1 MRKLLVSLLFTVLVF
16 SVSAYDVDREELEKN
31 KQEVEFINYTGTH
44 EKIDTR
50 SEIYSIGTSLGYDI
64 QGKQNAAL
72 SGKYR
77 ILHLVDPTEPDK
89 MGADI
94 FILEKNSGVDH
105 IRNLRLI
112 ISGYLKTA
120 YNYSENDASLLA
132 EFITY
137 YNAVFRGKMD
147 FFESKYN
154 NMVLTNITAENAGID
169 INYVNWP
176 GKTRMVIPL
185 KNGKTGESPA
195 LSAKELADE
204 EVIEDLR
211 KNEDKGI
218 EPRKEMVELREK
230 ELDKE
235 LEKSAAEEEEI
246 VKKKEAAAEE
256 KEKVE
261 EEIKELE
268 EKKAA
273 GTVTEEEYKEEKKQ
287 LEEKKEEIV
296 KQEEDLDKEIEKVKE
311 ETAEIEKEKAEI
323 SEEREV
329 IASDTNKLL
338 DKEDKLAETSSVTG
352 GMRPDETF
360 FIKVLSDSSGKY
372 GELVLVDNKTSE
384 IGGKSDVRKTGIR
397 GVSEGSSSSLLIAG
411 SDNGTDYYLMKI
423 DKNTLKINARSD
435 AAVYRDTVISEK
447 GGSVYA
453 VVNENGNYK
462 VGKFS
467 SSLVLESSSDENAL
481 EDTFIFQGPEN
492 KKLFFQ
498 NSSGEIKTLDSST
511 LKIIEP

>member
-1 MRKLLVSLLFTVLVF
+1 MRKLLISLLFTVFVF

-50 SEIYSIGTSLGYDI
+50 KEIYSIGTSLGYDI

-77 ILHLVDPTEPDK
+77 IMHLVDPSEPDR
-89 MGADI
+89 MGADL
-94 FILEKNSGVDH
+94 FILEKHSGVDH

-112 ISGYLKTA
+112 LSGYLKTA

-137 YNAVFRGKMD
+137 YNAVFRGKME

-154 NMVLTNITAENAGID
+154 NMVLTNITADNAGID

-185 KNGKTGESPA
+185 KNGKTGESPS
-195 LSAKELADE
+195 LSAKELSDD

-211 KNEDKGI
+211 KNDDKGI

-235 LEKSAAEEEEI
+235 LEKSTAKEEEI

-268 EKKAA
+268 EKKEA
-273 GTVTEEEYKEEKKQ
+273 GEVSEEEYKEEKKE

-296 KQEEDLDKEIEKVKE
+296 KQEEDLEKEIEKVKE
-311 ETAEIEKEKAEI
+311 ETTEIEKEKAEI

-338 DKEDKLAETSSVTG
+338 DKEDEPSESTSVTG
-352 GMRPDETF
+352 GIRPDETF

-372 GELVLVDNKTSE
+372 GELVLVDNKTAE
-384 IGGKSDVRKTGIR
+384 IEGKADVRKIGIR
-397 GVSEGSSSSLLIAG
+397 GVTEDSSSSLLIAG
-411 SDNGTDYYLMKI
+411 SDNGSDFYLMKV
-423 DKNTLKINARSD
+423 DKNTLKITARSE
-435 AAVYRDTVISEK
+435 ASIYRDTVISEK
-447 GGSVYA
+447 GGSLFA
-453 VVNENGNYK
+453 VIEENGIYK
-462 VGKFS
+462 IGKFS
-467 SSLVLESSSDENAL
+467 SNLVLELSSDENAL
-481 EDTFIFQGPEN
+481 EDTFIFHDSEN

-498 NSSGEIKTLDSST
+498 TISGEIKALDSST
-511 LKIIEP
+511 LKPAE